1 MTPDLLALAAGT
13 GAVITGGI
21 YAAFPVMVLP
31 ALDRLGPVRATEVMR
46 SINVAAERPPF
57 LSLFFG
63 TAAASVAVTGSAL
76 LRTEAGR
83 ATTGWELAGAGLAL
97 AAFLLTVGVNVPM
110 NRGLAATDEP
120 ASAWTSYRRRWGAAN
135 GVRAVLSV
143 AGGMLLLAVPASGAP
158 GGA

>member
-97 AAFLLTVGVNVPM
+97 AAFLLTVGVGPR
-110 NRGLAATDEP
+110 NRRLAATDEP

-135 GVRAVLSV
+135 RVRAVLSV
-143 AGGMLLLAVPASGAP
+143 AGGMLLLVVPAIGAP